1 MCAVMATLPQTAP
14 GVPAEGI
21 DPTVDELQQIG
32 DVAGIFSW
40 LGSEES
46 QRTAALRVLGGGQHR
61 LRDLVYVPADLW
73 LDTVRDLPVPQ
84 GKTERDLTALEV
96 GHVGMV
102 RRIPRPR
109 LGLTV
114 LDEVA
119 AAAPTPRRRTRLWWS
134 TARGREYWLLLPLS
148 VTAEP
153 WLKLSVLLDPA
164 LDSELARLPQA
175 KVREMFTDYVRLRG
189 ATPSEDI
196 EPTLEQVSAIHQVI
210 TADVVPFADFSYF
223 GPHGKRL
230 PHKLTYV
237 NWTFLPDGS
246 WQRKEVPGRPSLE
259 FWWASFRVYRAALR
273 ALDAGPPKILD
284 NDGEMAR
291 GHSTLYSGAWFVVFN
306 ADVLLRSEQFER
318 LRRKA
323 ERDHAAAWTSGGASD
338 YDPVKPCRTMFAMAV
353 ANEEWWNEN
362 LHRPTMFYLTRIK
375 SASTVVE
382 DGTAPPDLRVAIEPG
397 SGNTRRKASVH
408 GSPKTPLEQ
417 CILAREVN
425 YVTS

>member
-46 QRTAALRVLGGGQHR
+46 QRTAALRVLGGGQPR
-61 LRDLVYVPADLW
+61 LRDLVHLLADLW
-73 LDTVRDLPVPQ
+73 HDTVRELRVPQ

-109 LGLTV
+109 LGLSYT
-114 LDEVA
+114 DPKA
-119 AAAPTPRRRTRLWWS
+119 ADSALVVHSPRTRVLAPS
-134 TARGREYWLLLPLS
+134 PSKRHGRATAQALGSSGSS
-148 VTAEP
+148 VG
-153 WLKLSVLLDPA
+153 LR
-164 LDSELARLPQA
+164 ARAPSQA
-175 KVREMFTDYVRLRG
+175 KVREMFTDFVRLRG
-189 ATPSEDI
+189 AIPSEDI

-210 TADVVPFADFSYF
+210 TTDVVPFADFSYY

-246 WQRKEVPGRPSLE
+246 WQWKEVPGPPSLE
-259 FWWASFRVYRAALR
+259 FLVGVFLGVPRCTSC
-273 ALDAGPPKILD
+273 AGCGTSQDPGQH
-284 NDGEMAR
+284 GEMVR

-306 ADVLLRSEQFER
+306 ADVLLRSEQFKR

-323 ERDHAAAWTSGGASD
+323 ERDHAAAGTAGGASD
-338 YDPVKPCRTMFAMAV
+338 YDPAKPCRTVFAIAV

-362 LHRPTMFYLTRIK
+362 MHRPTMFYLTRIK

-382 DGTAPPDLRVAIEPG
+382 DGTGPPDLSVAIEPG
-397 SGNTRRKASVH
+397 SGNTRRTQAS
-408 GSPKTPLEQ
+408 T
-417 CILAREVN
+417 EV
-425 YVTS
+425 VKDLWSSVFSQGKKIM